1 MRHRHKKHAGKPDL
15 PRIWLMTDPRLGE
28 RLLAAVRRLPA
39 GSGVVFRHY
48 ELEPKERRALFR
60 QVARIC
66 RQRGHLLFLAA
77 DERLA
82 RCCGA
87 DGFHGRSERQR
98 QSGLL
103 HSAGVHDARE
113 LAEAQ
118 SGGADILFIS
128 PLYATR
134 SHPGERVLGV
144 TAFRRLALLGGDA
157 AIIALG
163 GMNAA
168 RARMQDKRVVHGW
181 AAIDAFGDVRV
192 RR

>member
-1 MRHRHKKHAGKPDL
+1 MRHRHKKHTGKPDL
-15 PRIWLMTDPRLGE
+15 PRIWLMTDPRLGG

-48 ELEPKERRALFR
+48 ELEPKARRALFR
-60 QVARIC
+60 QAARIC
-66 RQRGHLLFLAA
+66 RQRGHILLLAA
-77 DERLA
+77 DERMA
-82 RCCGA
+82 RGWGA
-87 DGFHGRSERQR
+87 DGFHGQSRRQQ

-103 HSAGVHDARE
+103 HSASVHNASE

-134 SHPGERVLGV
+134 SHPGERTLGV
-144 TAFRRLALLGGDA
+144 LAFRRLALLSGDA

-168 RARMQDKRVVHGW
+168 RARMQDKRRVYGW
-181 AAIDAFGDVRV
+181 AAIDAFGELRV

>member
-1 MRHRHKKHAGKPDL
+1 MRHRHKKHTGKPGL

-39 GSGVVFRHY
+39 GSGVIFRHY

-66 RQRGHLLFLAA
+66 RQRGHILFLAA

-82 RCCGA
+82 RCWGA
-87 DGFHGRSERQR
+87 DGFHGQPGRQR

-103 HSAGVHDARE
+103 HSAGVHNARE
-113 LAEAQ
+113 LVEAQ
-118 SGGADILFIS
+118 RGGTDILFVS
-128 PLYATR
+128 PLYETR
-134 SHPGERVLGV
+134 SHPGGRALGV
-144 TAFRRLALLGGDA
+144 TGFRRLALLRSDA

-163 GMNAA
+163 GMSAA
-168 RARMQDKRVVHGW
+168 RARMQDKRIVHGW
-181 AAIDAFGDVRV
+181 AAIDAFGGVRV
-192 RR
+192 GG